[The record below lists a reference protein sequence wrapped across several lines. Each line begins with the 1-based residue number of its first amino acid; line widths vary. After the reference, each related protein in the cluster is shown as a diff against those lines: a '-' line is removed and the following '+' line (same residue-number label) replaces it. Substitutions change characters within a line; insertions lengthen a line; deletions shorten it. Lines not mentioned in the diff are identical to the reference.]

1 MLVAT
6 VRLGHRE
13 EPDVAARLADVDP
26 PRVVLSDT
34 DRRRSR
40 VRTTTVDGREIGVVC
55 GRDLDDGDVLETDD
69 GTLVVVELEPV
80 EALVLDVGGTDDG
93 LAPAAALAV
102 GHALGNRHWDL
113 AVRGTEALFPV
124 TTSRERMDDVV
135 DDAVPET
142 VPRRY
147 ETVSPGVFDDTPSGG
162 ATHGTDAVHAHT
174 HGDGHEHSVGHSPEH
189 DHSRERGRPD
199 GRDAHARADHH
210 ADPPAPDGEDT

>member
-93 LAPAAALAV
+93 LAPPAALAL

-113 AVRGTEALFPV
+113 ALRGEEALFPV
-124 TTSRERMDDVV
+124 RTSRERTEAVVADVV
-135 DDAVPET
+135 PEAVPY
-142 VPRRY
+142 RF
-147 ETVSPGVFDDTPSGG
+147 ETVSPTTFDEEGG
-162 ATHGTDAVHAHT
+162 HSADLAHT
-174 HGDGHEHSVGHSPEH
+174 HERGHGHSHGHDPRANEGEH
-189 DHSRERGRPD
+189 AHSHSHSH
-199 GRDAHARADHH
+199 AHGHQTHVHGVGPLTGD
-210 ADPPAPDGEDT
+210 DE